1 MLKIR
6 DLDCQHSYLESL
18 NDEKVENLVRGGGT
32 TILLLTSGTVGV
44 YDDTGAKIDASTIS
58 SASIF
63 ADAAGNKIVTGG
75 TLIKATVTPVK
86 RR

>member
-6 DLDCQHSYLESL
+6 DLDCQQSYLESL
-18 NDEKVENLVRGGGT
+18 NDLKAENLIGGAGT
-32 TILLLTSGTVGV
+32 TILLLTSGTVAV

-58 SASIF
+58 SASIT
-63 ADAAGNKIVTGG
+63 ADAFGNKTVAGG
-75 TLIKATVTPVK
+75 TLIQATVRPVK